1 MKRMRGGEMSGG
13 DLGSQQISAG
23 LVPRGEPRYYTT
35 YLTCKDTEDEGE
47 HGQIAL
53 FEEMR
58 TTNILPRTSAYQVAV
73 ERASVDT
80 KALPSYIAQVDTTS
94 TNPNQLSAL
103 VGCEL
108 FWAGSLFPS
117 TQDGAYI
124 GADVNDSF
132 ITCGGSSLPIKYS
145 MSSSGGAVVSVDSST
160 QYYNPAVS
168 GVLEA
173 WIENNPN
180 SSYWT
185 GQYSFNI
192 KCGLFLASF
201 QRAIDRA
208 FAPWTYCTSP
218 PVPDRLDLEL
228 VYRPSVYGD
237 TWICD
242 FNNFFA
248 ELAIKPD
255 QLLLSDLQIAVPPG
269 QPIAPEI
276 LAALQASFNGFYPIQ
291 SDIPATTY
299 KQVGTTVTQKKLL
312 AQAALVL
319 TGQQQLSFTCRCYV
333 YNKSASTSLN
343 TGSPLVSFESI
354 RTQVPG
360 TSMPVFNSGYR
371 NADTYLT
378 LAFRNVRDDNGSGP
392 TYQAVPCFD
401 FYPTMTY
408 STVAQTDKGTITLAP
423 RSMKSPFVDEKPSRD
438 DYLASAWVLG
448 FIPDT
453 IFTMGQVT
461 YNDGT
466 EFYYANRPIAPAF
479 VSRLA
484 LGSYQNLIWKPMDE
498 FVSSK
503 NPKPGSPY
511 YYGYGTTSY
520 LTDVVNPAISSCFEN
535 SYDDE
540 FETGELPSI
549 VMTRLLLQTPI
560 NAITDLSLSAQ
571 LYCMAYFNSSS
582 APKEAIAAISEWN
595 SGQTY
600 TAGSP
605 VTFVNKDPA
614 SPIRNLYIANTTTNS
629 AEPQEPIPFKNT
641 EYWLYCGPFLYSSAI
656 EGATYIAGELLTYN
670 GSVRVYTPSY
680 TGVTPPTFQ
689 FESDNLSPR
698 MILVGGEGEANNF
711 NKLKPTPVIGT
722 APPVMTLNTS
732 PGLEGDVFELK
743 CDTYGFGTYDS
754 GKPTDYLRA
763 YARDSWGCLQSDA
776 RSFNTNRIY
785 DEFVVFESNTAF
797 RDQFRGFPTL
807 CKQYTDPITAVQS
820 AYWLYNFVVD
830 PSSSILPPMPAG
842 WNDAT
847 IQSSE
852 PDGYQGGSRR
862 YLSSRIIGNDYTP
875 VTSVQALRNS
885 DSTVYF
891 WTFTSSETSRYAGW
905 NPVQSIVIEGQTI
918 PVDAAHL
925 PVSQPIVAGLTQPA
939 YGEARMIIAEIL
951 IAGVPAE
958 GTVIYEPQNPRLIFL
973 SQSTDLKYFS
983 YKLSWR
989 NKFTGELVPLVL
1001 SQNGAALIVFM
1012 FTAKD

>member
-1 MKRMRGGEMSGG
+1 MMKRMRGGEMSGG

-35 YLTCKDTEDEGE
+35 YLTCKDTEDEGD

-94 TNPNQLSAL
+94 TNPNQLSSL

-117 TQDGAYI
+117 TRNGAYI
-124 GADVNDSF
+124 GEEVDDSF

-145 MSSSGGAVVSVDSST
+145 MSSGGGPQVSVDST
-160 QYYNPAVS
+160 IQYYNPAVS

-192 KCGLFLASF
+192 KAGFFLDSF

-208 FAPWTYCTSP
+208 FAPWTYILDPTHG
-218 PVPDRLDLEL
+218 LDLEL
-228 VYRPSVYGD
+228 YFRPSVYGD

-242 FNNFFA
+242 SLHFQA
-248 ELAIKPD
+248 LSVAPD
-255 QLLLSDLQIAVPPG
+255 QLLLSDLQAFVPPG
-269 QPIAPEI
+269 QPIDPEL

-291 SDIPATTY
+291 SDIPSTTL
-299 KQVGTTVTQKKLL
+299 KHVGTTVAQKKLL
-312 AQAALVL
+312 ALAAANLVGSQTL
-319 TGQQQLSFTCRCYV
+319 AFTCKCFV
-333 YNKSASTSLN
+333 YNKGAATTIG
-343 TGSPLVSFESI
+343 TGSPTVSFLTPQTE
-354 RTQVPG
+354 VPG
-360 TSMPVFNSGYR
+360 TTLPVANQAYR
-371 NADTYLT
+371 NADNYLT
-378 LAFRNVRDDNGSGP
+378 LAFYNGRDSAANY
-392 TYQAVPCFD
+392 TQAVPCFD

-408 STVAQTDKGTITLAP
+408 STVAQTDQGTITLAP
-423 RSMKSPFVDEKPSRD
+423 RSMKSPFVDDKPSRD

-453 IFTMGQVT
+453 IFTMAQVNYSGVT
-461 YNDGT
+461 TGL
-466 EFYYANRPIAPAF
+466 YYANRPIAPAF
-479 VSRLA
+479 VSRLS
-484 LGSYQNLIWKPMDE
+484 LGSYQNLKWKPMDE
-498 FVSSK
+498 FISSR

-535 SYDDE
+535 VYDDE
-540 FETGELPSI
+540 FETGELPSV
-549 VMTRLLLQTPI
+549 VMARLLTQTPI

-582 APKEAIAAISEWN
+582 APKEAIQAISDWN

-600 TAGSP
+600 VAGSP
-605 VTFVNKDPA
+605 VTFVNKDPS

-629 AEPQEPIPFKNT
+629 TEPQEPIPFKNT

-656 EGATYIAGELLTYN
+656 PGATYIAGELLTYN
-670 GSVRVYTPSY
+670 GSVLVYLPSY

-689 FESDNLSPR
+689 FDLNEIPLDPR
-698 MILVGGEGEANNF
+698 MILLGGDQPNNF

-807 CKQYTDPITAVQS
+807 CKQYTDPITAIQS

-830 PSSSILPPMPAG
+830 PSSSILPPMPAE
-842 WNDAT
+842 WNNAT
-847 IQSSE
+847 IQANQA
-852 PDGYQGGSRR
+852 DGYCGGSKRF
-862 YLSSRIIGNDYTP
+862 LASRIVGTNETP
-875 VTSVQALRNS
+875 VSSVQALRNS

-925 PVSQPIVAGLTQPA
+925 PVSQPIVTGLTQPA

-951 IAGVPAE
+951 VAGVPAE
-958 GTVIYEPQNPRLIFL
+958 GTVLYEPNNPRHIFL

-989 NKFTGELVPLVL
+989 NKFTGELVPLIL